1 MKCLIGGKNHE
12 RYKRNNDC
20 NGTGGGS
27 VKAPKLTLDSEE
39 RKIDLSF
46 MEPSLGKDEGDD
58 GTDDAGASAGS
69 VDESMLSDE
78 EKQQVNEFVKQI
90 DVSNVKMVN
99 SYGAGAQKGI
109 STFSSSITGTVKTK
123 EFGEVGDSLRELRVA
138 INSTV
143 APQKKGL
150 LGIFQKG
157 RQKTTYIIANYESA
171 EVNIK
176 KIEKD
181 LKRHQQVLTKDVYVF
196 DQMYDMNLEFYKE
209 LTMYIIAGK
218 KALEIARNT
227 KLVELRNKAESTQD
241 QLDIQLYRDYEDA
254 CKRFEKRIFDLE
266 TTRLVSIQ
274 MAPQIRMLQNA
285 DQQVVDKLRSDVI
298 NIIPLWRNQM
308 VLALGIEHTTR
319 ALDAQS
325 AVDEMTNEMFRRNAE
340 TLKQGAIDAALAS
353 ERGIVD
359 VETLRK
365 VNADIITSINE
376 VVKIHEEGSKRRA
389 EAQVELAKIEDELK
403 QALLEAG
410 AK

>member
-1 MKCLIGGKNHE
+1 MQETNETAVTMQQEAEG
-12 RYKRNNDC
+12 
-20 NGTGGGS
+20 
-27 VKAPKLTLDSEE
+27 VKASTLTLDAEE

-46 MEPSLGKDEGDD
+46 MEPAFGKTNVSIVES
-58 GTDDAGASAGS
+58 GTTSAGS
-69 VDESMLSDE
+69 VDESMLTE
-78 EKQQVNEFVKQI
+78 TEKKQVEEFVKKI
-90 DVSNVKMVN
+90 DVTDVKLLN
-99 SYGAGAQKGI
+99 SYGSAAQKGI
-109 STFSSSITGTVKTK
+109 STFSTSLTGTVKTH

-143 APQKKGL
+143 APEKKGIL
-150 LGIFQKG
+150 RLFQKG
-157 RQKTTYIIANYESA
+157 KQKVTYLIANYETA
-171 EVNIK
+171 ETSIQ

-181 LKRHQQVLTKDVYVF
+181 LVKHQQVLTKDIYVF

-218 KALEIARNT
+218 KALEVARST
-227 KLVELRNKAESTQD
+227 KLVELRAKAESTQD
-241 QLDIQLYRDYEDA
+241 QLDVQLYRDYEDA
-254 CKRFEKRIFDLE
+254 CNRFEKRIFDLE

-274 MAPQIRMLQNA
+274 MAPQIRLLQNA

-298 NIIPLWRNQM
+298 NTIPLWRNQM
-308 VLALGIEHTTR
+308 VLALGIEHARR

-340 TLKQGAIDAALAS
+340 TLKQGAIDAAAAS

-365 VNADIITSINE
+365 VNSDIITSINE
-376 VVKIHEEGSKRRA
+376 VVKIHEEGSKKRA

-403 QALLEAG
+403 QALLEACSR
-410 AK
+410 

>member
-1 MKCLIGGKNHE
+1 MSDTRETTTAMGQE
-12 RYKRNNDC
+12 A
-20 NGTGGGS
+20 GS

-298 NIIPLWRNQM
+298 NTIPLWRNQM

-319 ALDAQS
+319 ALDAQN

>member
-1 MKCLIGGKNHE
+1 MSDTEKTAAAIGQE
-12 RYKRNNDC
+12 A
-20 NGTGGGS
+20 GS
-27 VKAPKLTLDSEE
+27 VKAPELTLDPEE

-46 MEPSLGKDEGDD
+46 MEPSLEKEESPEEEEKK
-58 GTDDAGASAGS
+58 AASAGA
-69 VDESMLSDE
+69 VDESMLSEE
-78 EKQQVNEFVKQI
+78 EKRQVDAFVKQI

-99 SYGAGAQKGI
+99 SYGAGAQKSI
-109 STFSSSITGTVKTK
+109 STFSASITGTVKTK
-123 EFGEVGDSLRELRVA
+123 EFGEVGDSLRELRAA

-150 LGIFQKG
+150 FDFFKKGKQKV
-157 RQKTTYIIANYESA
+157 TYLIANYESA
-171 EVNIK
+171 ETNIR

-196 DQMYDMNLEFYKE
+196 DQMYDKNLEFYKE

-227 KLVELRNKAESTQD
+227 KLAERRSKADATQD

-254 CKRFEKRIFDLE
+254 CRRFEKRIFDLE

-298 NIIPLWRNQM
+298 NTIPLWRNQM

-319 ALDAQS
+319 ALNAQS

-340 TLKQGAIDAALAS
+340 TLKQGAMDAALAS

-365 VNADIITSINE
+365 VNADIILSINE

-389 EAQVELAKIEDELK
+389 EAQEELARIEDELK
-403 QALLEAG
+403 QALMEAG
-410 AK
+410 NR

>member
-1 MKCLIGGKNHE
+1 
-12 RYKRNNDC
+12 
-20 NGTGGGS
+20 
-27 VKAPKLTLDSEE
+27 
-39 RKIDLSF
+39 
-46 MEPSLGKDEGDD
+46 
-58 GTDDAGASAGS
+58 
-69 VDESMLSDE
+69 
-78 EKQQVNEFVKQI
+78 
-90 DVSNVKMVN
+90 
-99 SYGAGAQKGI
+99 
-109 STFSSSITGTVKTK
+109 
-123 EFGEVGDSLRELRVA
+123 
-138 INSTV
+138 
-143 APQKKGL
+143 
-150 LGIFQKG
+150 
-157 RQKTTYIIANYESA
+157 
-171 EVNIK
+171 
-176 KIEKD
+176 
-181 LKRHQQVLTKDVYVF
+181 
-196 DQMYDMNLEFYKE
+196 MYDMNLEFYKE

-218 KALEIARNT
+218 KALELAKNT
-227 KLVELRNKAESTQD
+227 KLIELRNKAEATQD

-274 MAPQIRMLQNA
+274 MAPQIRLLQNA

-298 NIIPLWRNQM
+298 NTIPLWRNQM

-359 VETLRK
+359 VEALRK

-410 AK
+410 SR

>member
-1 MKCLIGGKNHE
+1 MSDTEKTAAAIGQE
-12 RYKRNNDC
+12 AS
-20 NGTGGGS
+20 S
-27 VKAPKLTLDSEE
+27 VKAPELTLDPEE

-46 MEPSLGKDEGDD
+46 MEPSLEKEESPEEEEKK
-58 GTDDAGASAGS
+58 AASAGA
-69 VDESMLSDE
+69 VDESMLSEE
-78 EKQQVNEFVKQI
+78 EKRQVDAFVKQI

-99 SYGAGAQKGI
+99 SYGAGAQKSI
-109 STFSSSITGTVKTK
+109 STFSASITGTVKTK
-123 EFGEVGDSLRELRVA
+123 EFGEVGDSLRELRAA

-150 LGIFQKG
+150 FDFFKKGKQKV
-157 RQKTTYIIANYESA
+157 TYLISNYESA
-171 EVNIK
+171 ETNIR

-196 DQMYDMNLEFYKE
+196 DQMYDKNLEFYKE

-227 KLVELRNKAESTQD
+227 KLTERRSKADATQD

-254 CKRFEKRIFDLE
+254 CRRFEKRIFDLE

-298 NIIPLWRNQM
+298 NTIPLWRNQM

-319 ALDAQS
+319 ALNAQS

-353 ERGIVD
+353 EKGIVD

-365 VNADIITSINE
+365 VNADIILSINE

-389 EAQVELAKIEDELK
+389 EVQKELARIEDELK

-410 AK
+410 NR

>member
-1 MKCLIGGKNHE
+1 MQETNETAVTMQQEAEG
-12 RYKRNNDC
+12 
-20 NGTGGGS
+20 
-27 VKAPKLTLDSEE
+27 VKAPTLTLDAEE

-46 MEPSLGKDEGDD
+46 MEPAFGKMNASIVES
-58 GTDDAGASAGS
+58 GTTSAGS
-69 VDESMLSDE
+69 VDESMLTE
-78 EKQQVNEFVKQI
+78 AEKKQVEEFVRKI
-90 DVSNVKMVN
+90 DVTDVKLLN
-99 SYGAGAQKGI
+99 SYGSAAQKGI
-109 STFSSSITGTVKTK
+109 STFSTSLTGTVKTN

-143 APQKKGL
+143 APEKKGI
-150 LGIFQKG
+150 LGLFQKG
-157 RQKTTYIIANYESA
+157 KQKVTYLIANYETA
-171 EVNIK
+171 ETSIQ

-181 LKRHQQVLTKDVYVF
+181 LVKHQQVLTKDIYVF

-218 KALEIARNT
+218 KALEVARST
-227 KLVELRNKAESTQD
+227 KLVELRAKAESTQD
-241 QLDIQLYRDYEDA
+241 QLDVQLYRDYEDA
-254 CKRFEKRIFDLE
+254 CNRFEKRIFDLE

-274 MAPQIRMLQNA
+274 MAPQIRLLQNA

-298 NIIPLWRNQM
+298 NTIPLWRNQM
-308 VLALGIEHTTR
+308 VLALGIEHARR
-319 ALDAQS
+319 ALNAQS

-340 TLKQGAIDAALAS
+340 TLKQGAIDAAAAS

-365 VNADIITSINE
+365 VNSDIITSINE
-376 VVKIHEEGSKRRA
+376 VVKIHEEGSKKRA

-410 AK
+410 SR

>member
-1 MKCLIGGKNHE
+1 MSDTRETTTAMGQE
-12 RYKRNNDC
+12 A
-20 NGTGGGS
+20 GS
-27 VKAPKLTLDSEE
+27 VKAPKLTLDYEE
-39 RKIDLSF
+39 RKIELSF

-218 KALEIARNT
+218 KVLEIARNT
-227 KLVELRNKAESTQD
+227 KLVELRNKAELTQD

-298 NIIPLWRNQM
+298 NTISLWRNQM